1 MDNLA
6 VSMQG
11 ITKIFNGVKAND
23 NVDFNLRKGS
33 IHGLLGENGAGKTT
47 LMNIL
52 YGLYQQEAGDIY
64 INGSKEEIN
73 SSSNALKPAN
83 VIIFFFVSAIIKYPF
98 YNYYSIFHLNCSVI
112 LKMFILQAG
121 SIFCNP
127 PYSITA
133 ELSILSSI
141 HPCIIS
147 Y

>member
-64 INGSKEEIN
+64 INGSKEEI
-73 SSSNALKPAN
+73 SSPIKAISLGIDEETEAVVCGAGLGALR
-83 VIIFFFVSAIIKYPF
+83 VER
-98 YNYYSIFHLNCSVI
+98 
-112 LKMFILQAG
+112 G
-121 SIFCNP
+121 E
-127 PYSITA
+127 
-133 ELSILSSI
+133 ELVRIRT
-141 HPCIIS
+141 
-147 Y
+147 

>member
-64 INGSKEEIN
+64 INGSKEEI
-73 SSSNALKPAN
+73 SSPIKAISGDRNGA
-83 VIIFFFVSAIIKYPF
+83 SAF
-98 YNYYSIFHLNCSVI
+98 YVGQTDDSRGECY
-112 LKMFILQAG
+112 AG
-121 SIFCNP
+121 QKVQKRH
-127 PYSITA
+127 
-133 ELSILSSI
+133 SS
-141 HPCIIS
+141 
-147 Y
+147 

>member
-64 INGSKEEIN
+64 INGRRNFITDKSNLSRHRYGASAFYVGQTDDSCGECYAGQKVQKRH
-73 SSSNALKPAN
+73 SS
-83 VIIFFFVSAIIKYPF
+83 
-98 YNYYSIFHLNCSVI
+98 
-112 LKMFILQAG
+112 
-121 SIFCNP
+121 
-127 PYSITA
+127 
-133 ELSILSSI
+133 
-141 HPCIIS
+141 
-147 Y
+147 